1 MQACWQAGIIAREG
15 VIKLPKILVVD
26 DEPAIVE
33 LVKFNLE
40 QAGFTTITA
49 SDGAEALQKADV
61 EEPDLIILDVM
72 LPKVDGF
79 EVCRSLRARGSTPI
93 LMLTARREEVDRVL
107 GLELGADDYLT
118 KPFSPRELVAR
129 VRAILRRVAEKQQ
142 QNDGIITAG
151 DLVINPASH
160 LVTVRGKS
168 VDLTLKEYQL
178 LQLLAENRGRVFS
191 REALLERLWEGEYYG
206 DTRTIDVHIRHL
218 REKIEA
224 NPSNPRYIITV
235 RGVGYKFRD

>member
-1 MQACWQAGIIAREG
+1 M
-15 VIKLPKILVVD
+15 PKVLIVD
-26 DEPAIVE
+26 DEPAILE
-33 LVKFNLE
+33 LVSFNLQ
-40 QAGFTTITA
+40 QAGFTTVTA
-49 SDGAEALQKADV
+49 SDGAEALQKAAK
-61 EEPDLIILDVM
+61 EKPDLIILDVM

-79 EVCRSLRARGSTPI
+79 EVCRSLRARGNTPI
-93 LMLTARREEVDRVL
+93 LMLTARREEIDRVL

-129 VRAILRRVAEKQQ
+129 VRAILRRAAENQRQ
-142 QNDGIITAG
+142 PDEIITIG
-151 DLVINPASH
+151 DVVINPASH
-160 LVTVRGKS
+160 VVTVKGKP

-178 LQLLAENRGRVFS
+178 LHLLAENRGRVFS

-218 REKIEA
+218 RKKIEE
-224 NPSNPRYIITV
+224 NPNNPQYILTV

>member
-1 MQACWQAGIIAREG
+1 MIELAR
-15 VIKLPKILVVD
+15 VLIVD
-26 DEPAIVE
+26 DEPAILE
-33 LVKFNLE
+33 LVAFNLE
-40 QAGFTTITA
+40 QAGYATSTA
-49 SDGAEALQKADV
+49 SDGAEALEKVAA
-61 EEPDLIILDVM
+61 EKPDLVILDVM

-79 EVCRSLRARGSTPI
+79 EVCRSIRARGNTPI
-93 LMLTARREEVDRVL
+93 LMLTARKEEVDRVL

-129 VRAILRRVAEKQQ
+129 VRAILRRAAESPRQE
-142 QNDGIITAG
+142 DETLSVGA
-151 DLVINPASH
+151 LSINPASH
-160 LVTVRGKS
+160 VVTVKGKP

-191 REALLERLWEGEYYG
+191 REALLERLWESEYYG

-218 REKIEA
+218 REKIEE

-235 RGVGYKFRD
+235 RGVGYKFHD

>member
-1 MQACWQAGIIAREG
+1 MRALA
-15 VIKLPKILVVD
+15 KILIVD
-26 DEPAIVE
+26 DEPAILE
-33 LVKFNLE
+33 LVAFNLE

-49 SDGAEALQKADV
+49 SDGAEALQKAAA
-61 EEPDLIILDVM
+61 EKPDLIILDVM
-72 LPKVDGF
+72 LPSIDGF
-79 EVCRSLRARGSTPI
+79 EVCRNLRARGNTPI

-129 VRAILRRVAEKQQ
+129 VRAILRRAAENQHQ
-142 QNDGIITAG
+142 PDGILSLG
-151 DLVINPASH
+151 DLVINPAGH
-160 LVTVRGKS
+160 VVTVKGKP

-178 LQLLAENRGRVFS
+178 LHLLAENRGRVFS

-218 REKIEA
+218 REKIEE

>member
-1 MQACWQAGIIAREG
+1 MA
-15 VIKLPKILVVD
+15 LPKVLIVD
-26 DEPAIVE
+26 DEPAILE
-33 LVKFNLE
+33 LVSFNLQ
-40 QAGFTTITA
+40 QAGFTTVTA
-49 SDGAEALQKADV
+49 SDGAEALQKAAA
-61 EEPDLIILDVM
+61 EKPDLIILDVM
-72 LPKVDGF
+72 LPRLDGF
-79 EVCRSLRARGSTPI
+79 EVCRSLRARGNTPI

-129 VRAILRRVAEKQQ
+129 VRAILRRAAENQRQ
-142 QNDGIITAG
+142 PDDILAIG
-151 DLVINPASH
+151 DVVINPASH
-160 LVTVRGKS
+160 VVTVKGKP

-218 REKIEA
+218 REKIEE
-224 NPSNPRYIITV
+224 NPSNPRYILTV

>member
-1 MQACWQAGIIAREG
+1 MA
-15 VIKLPKILVVD
+15 LPKVLIVD
-26 DEPAIVE
+26 DEPAILE
-33 LVKFNLE
+33 LVSFNLQ
-40 QAGFTTITA
+40 QAGFTTVTA
-49 SDGAEALQKADV
+49 SDGAEALQKAAA
-61 EEPDLIILDVM
+61 EKPDLIILDVM
-72 LPKVDGF
+72 LPRVDGF
-79 EVCRSLRARGSTPI
+79 EVCRSLRARGNTPI

-129 VRAILRRVAEKQQ
+129 VRAILRRAAENQRQ
-142 QNDGIITAG
+142 PDDILAIG
-151 DLVINPASH
+151 DVVINPASH
-160 LVTVRGKS
+160 VVTVKGKP

-218 REKIEA
+218 REKIEE
-224 NPSNPRYIITV
+224 NPSNPRYILTV

>member
-1 MQACWQAGIIAREG
+1 M
-15 VIKLPKILVVD
+15 PKVLIVD

-33 LVKFNLE
+33 LVAYNLQ
-40 QAGFTTITA
+40 QAGFTTVTA
-49 SDGAEALQKADV
+49 GDGAEALAKA
-61 EEPDLIILDVM
+61 ETEKPDLIILDIM

-79 EVCRSLRARGSTPI
+79 EVCRSLRARGNTPI
-93 LMLTARREEVDRVL
+93 LMLTARREEIDRVL

-129 VRAILRRVAEKQQ
+129 VRAILRRAESNMQQ
-142 QNDGIITAG
+142 KDEIIAV
-151 DLVINPASH
+151 DDVVINPAGH
-160 LVTVRGKS
+160 VVTVKGKP

-178 LQLLAENRGRVFS
+178 LYLLAANRGRVFT
-191 REALLERLWEGEYYG
+191 REALLERLWEGDYYG

-218 REKIEA
+218 REKIEE
-224 NPSNPRYIITV
+224 NPSNPRYILTV

>member
-1 MQACWQAGIIAREG
+1 MA
-15 VIKLPKILVVD
+15 VPKVLIVD
-26 DEPAIVE
+26 DEPAILE
-33 LVKFNLE
+33 LVSFNLQ
-40 QAGFTTITA
+40 QAGFTTVTA
-49 SDGAEALQKADV
+49 SDGAEALQKAAT
-61 EEPDLIILDVM
+61 EKPDLIILDVM

-79 EVCRSLRARGSTPI
+79 EVCRSLRARGNTPI
-93 LMLTARREEVDRVL
+93 LMLTARREEIDRVL

-129 VRAILRRVAEKQQ
+129 VRAILRRAAENQRQ
-142 QNDGIITAG
+142 PDEILTIG
-151 DLVINPASH
+151 DVVINPASH
-160 LVTVRGKS
+160 VVTVKGKP

-178 LQLLAENRGRVFS
+178 LHLLAENRGRVFS

-218 REKIEA
+218 REKIEE
-224 NPSNPRYIITV
+224 NPSNPQYIITV

>member
-1 MQACWQAGIIAREG
+1 M
-15 VIKLPKILVVD
+15 PKVLIVD
-26 DEPAIVE
+26 DEPAILE
-33 LVKFNLE
+33 LVSFNLQ
-40 QAGFTTITA
+40 QAGFTTVTA
-49 SDGAEALQKADV
+49 SDGAEALQKAAT
-61 EEPDLIILDVM
+61 EKPDLIILDVM

-79 EVCRSLRARGSTPI
+79 EVCRSLRARGNTPI
-93 LMLTARREEVDRVL
+93 LMLTARREEIDRVL

-129 VRAILRRVAEKQQ
+129 VRAILRRAAENQRQ
-142 QNDGIITAG
+142 PDEILTIG
-151 DLVINPASH
+151 DVVINPASH
-160 LVTVRGKS
+160 VVTVKGKP

-178 LQLLAENRGRVFS
+178 LHLLAENRGRVFS

-218 REKIEA
+218 REKIEE
-224 NPSNPRYIITV
+224 NPSNPQYIITV

>member
-1 MQACWQAGIIAREG
+1 M
-15 VIKLPKILVVD
+15 PKILIVD

-33 LVKFNLE
+33 LVTYNLQ
-40 QAGFTTITA
+40 QAGFTTVTA
-49 SDGAEALQKADV
+49 YDGAEALAKA
-61 EEPDLIILDVM
+61 EREKPDLVILDIM

-79 EVCRSLRARGSTPI
+79 EVCRSLRARGNTPI
-93 LMLTARREEVDRVL
+93 LMLTARREEIDRVL

-129 VRAILRRVAEKQQ
+129 VRAILRRAESNMQQ
-142 QNDGIITAG
+142 KDEIIAV
-151 DLVINPASH
+151 DDVVINPASH
-160 LVTVRGKS
+160 VVTVKGKP

-178 LQLLAENRGRVFS
+178 LHLLAANRGRVFT
-191 REALLERLWEGEYYG
+191 REALLERLWEGDYYG

-218 REKIEA
+218 REKIEE
-224 NPSNPRYIITV
+224 NPSNPRYILTV